1 MNLEE
6 AKQQYFRYD
15 GSLFQMDR
23 ADSSLYN
30 SFKMLHI
37 GQDTL
42 NKWDEE
48 MLDALFGQLWVV
60 PDRIWVTHGR
70 IVRIIANENCDAEDY
85 LGKLLDEM
93 DGAPDIGSFNTTLIL
108 ENMAGR
114 TEPMK
119 DGGVYLVCTHTNL
132 SSKMNGIMERL
143 ISSCREKYKVDERF
157 EEAVRRYRSA
167 YSKWS
172 R

>member
-1 MNLEE
+1 MTPEE
-6 AKQQYFRYD
+6 AKQLYFRYD
-15 GSLFQMDR
+15 GSLFHMNR
-23 ADSSLYN
+23 ADSSLHN
-30 SFKMLHI
+30 SFRMLNI
-37 GQDTL
+37 GQETL
-42 NKWDEE
+42 KEWDEE
-48 MLDALFGQLWVV
+48 MLDALLGRLWVV

-70 IVRIIANENCDAEDY
+70 ILKIIANGNCGMEDY

-93 DGAPDIGSFNTTLIL
+93 DRGYDLGSFNTTLIL

-119 DGGVYLVCTHTNL
+119 DGGVYLVCMHSNL
-132 SSKMNGIMERL
+132 SSKMNDIMERL
-143 ISSCREKYKVDERF
+143 ISSCREKYRVDERF
-157 EEAVRRYRSA
+157 EKAVRRYRSA